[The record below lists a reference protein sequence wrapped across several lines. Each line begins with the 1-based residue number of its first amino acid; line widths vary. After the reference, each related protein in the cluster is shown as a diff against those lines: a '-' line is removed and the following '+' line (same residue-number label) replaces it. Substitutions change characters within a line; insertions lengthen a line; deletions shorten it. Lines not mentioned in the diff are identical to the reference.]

1 VNLAGLDTSTTV
13 ATVCVL
19 RDDGAA
25 FEHVPEPAALQRP
38 PAHARDLMPALA
50 AMLERAGL
58 GYGDLDAVAVG
69 VGPGGFTGLRIGIA
83 AARAVAGACG
93 AELRPVSS
101 LAALAAGIPAA
112 ARLAVVDAKRGQVFA
127 ALASD
132 GDAGWG
138 PLVATPAE
146 LVALLGDRSAR
157 AADQTGETSLAAGDG
172 SLRYRSIL
180 EQAGVEVAPDDSDVH
195 LVRALH
201 VCRIA
206 LAGTAAAPETVVPD
220 YLREPDAKLST

>member
-1 VNLAGLDTSTTV
+1 MNLVGLDTSTAV
-13 ATVCVL
+13 AAACVL
-19 RDDGAA
+19 RDDDAA
-25 FEHVPEPAALQRP
+25 FEHVPEPAALRRP

-50 AMLERAGL
+50 KVLERAGL
-58 GYGDLDAVAVG
+58 GYRDLDAVAVG

-83 AARAVAGACG
+83 AARAIAAACG

-101 LAALAAGIPAA
+101 LAALAAGIPAP
-112 ARLAVVDAKRGQVFA
+112 ARLAILDARRGQVFA
-127 ALASD
+127 MLA
-132 GDAGWG
+132 GDDDPGWG

-146 LVALLGDRSAR
+146 LATRLAEGSG
-157 AADQTGETSLAAGDG
+157 AAPLAAGDG

-180 EQAGVEVAPDDSDVH
+180 EQAGVEVAPDESDVH

-206 LAGTAAAPETVVPD
+206 LTGTAAAPEAVLPE
-220 YLREPDAKLST
+220 YLREPDAKLPT